1 MHPLSAF
8 ENMKFMFQKLTSLT
22 SLDLSTINTSSA
34 TNMEYLFSYLESM
47 KTLDLSTIDTSNA
60 TSISHMFWASTGLVS
75 LDLSG
80 FNTSKVTNMSG
91 MFRDCSNLASLNI
104 KNLDTSKVTN
114 LDCIFYNCSSL
125 TNLDLS
131 NFDTTSV
138 TNFNNAF
145 NGCTKMITTI
155 TIRTTNGTHAN
166 VFTNA
171 ATVSGSKI
179 TVNYSSGKYSK
190 ASSMV
195 STKTSGANVVLG
207 KTDDSVIGADAVT
220 MMKNGYT
227 VNSSGS
233 YSLRYFWQ
241 YKDYIRNINI
251 KDNLTN
257 KPNNCTE
264 STKCWDISYA
274 SNQSAKVY
282 AWLEISGSDSS
293 GNTLYRLT
301 IASTEKIYAPVDS
314 SYMFSNFGN
323 LLGISIANDSF
334 DTSKVT
340 NYNYMFKDTRGVNVT
355 LTIRSA
361 SATCTGM
368 FTNAALT
375 SANTGVGITLNYT
388 SVASSLVDKM
398 ILTKSTN
405 SKITKGSVVS

>member
-1 MHPLSAF
+1 
-8 ENMKFMFQKLTSLT
+8 
-22 SLDLSTINTSSA
+22 
-34 TNMEYLFSYLESM
+34 MEYLFSYLESM

-179 TVNYSSGKYSK
+179 TVNYSNGKYSK

-301 IASTEKIYAPVDS
+301 IASTEKIYAPADS

-340 NYNYMFKDTRGVNVT
+340 NYNYMFKDTRGVNAT

-361 SATCTGM
+361 NATCTGM

-375 SANTGVGITLNYT
+375 SENTGVGITLNYT